1 MTTPLRLGIAGLG
14 TVGTGVVKIIR
25 QKAQLLETRA
35 GRPVTISAVSAR
47 TRDKD
52 RGVTLSNY
60 AWEDDPV
67 ALATRDD
74 VDLFVELMGGSD
86 GPAKA
91 ATEAALKAGKH
102 VVTANK
108 AMLAHHGQSLAEL
121 AEANDAVP
129 EAAMLTAAAPCAADG
144 FVIAN
149 ENAYSI
155 PAARVWAVWTASVSV
170 PELKAPLPCVEPS
183 EKKSAA
189 LFDTLA
195 SARLALSGAP
205 VSPVMVTSDP
215 SVAARL
221 ASIRSVTSVFW

>member
-74 VDLFVELMGGSD
+74 VDLFVELMGGN
-86 GPAKA
+86 
-91 ATEAALKAGKH
+91 LL
-102 VVTANK
+102 V
-108 AMLAHHGQSLAEL
+108 QS
-121 AEANDAVP
+121 P
-129 EAAMLTAAAPCAADG
+129 
-144 FVIAN
+144 
-149 ENAYSI
+149 
-155 PAARVWAVWTASVSV
+155 
-170 PELKAPLPCVEPS
+170 
-183 EKKSAA
+183 
-189 LFDTLA
+189 
-195 SARLALSGAP
+195 
-205 VSPVMVTSDP
+205 
-215 SVAARL
+215 
-221 ASIRSVTSVFW
+221 